1 MNRFLSRVVLL
12 YHAALPVAR
21 HPIRHARAAARQY
34 AHDAR
39 CDFIV
44 FNAKPWPDKG
54 KTMGIFCLKL
64 ANYLAAV
71 HLFFGHVVGYHP
83 MDGPSMEP
91 TLNDKGDYVIENIL
105 SYKFHDI
112 ARGDLVT
119 LLSPIDPTRFICK
132 RVIGIAGD
140 VICVDPTGMKA
151 PSTEHVIVPKGH
163 VWIMGDNASLSRDS
177 RDYGPVPVALI
188 RGKLVARVF
197 PWKKRKIFYNPT
209 TFLD

>member
-1 MNRFLSRVVLL
+1 
-12 YHAALPVAR
+12 
-21 HPIRHARAAARQY
+21 
-34 AHDAR
+34 
-39 CDFIV
+39 
-44 FNAKPWPDKG
+44 
-54 KTMGIFCLKL
+54 
-64 ANYLAAV
+64 
-71 HLFFGHVVGYHP
+71 

-177 RDYGPVPVALI
+177 RDYGLCACSTDS
-188 RGKLVARVF
+188 RKAKVARVSQVLG
-197 PWKKRKIFYNPT
+197 RES
-209 TFLD
+209 